1 MIGLLLI
8 KNAKVITMAGEYLP
22 QGDVLIDGARIAAVG
37 NDLSAPDARV
47 IDAAGL
53 YALPGLVDSHCH
65 IGMWDDS
72 MGFEGSDG
80 NEITNPVTPQMRALD
95 SLYPRDRCF
104 SEALAGGVTTVAT
117 GPGSANPIGGQFV
130 AMKTAGS
137 YLEDM
142 IIREPLALK
151 IAFGE
156 NPKRCY
162 GEGGKLPMTRM
173 GTAAV
178 IREAFVKAQNY
189 MRKMDAA
196 DPDKRPDRDLGLEVL
211 VKALRREIKV
221 KAHAH
226 RSDDILTAI
235 RIGREFN
242 LDLTLEHCTEG
253 YIILDR
259 LAREQLP
266 VTLGPLLSD
275 RSKIELGRMTFE
287 APAMF
292 ERAGVKFALMTD
304 SPVIPEQ
311 YLAVEAAICVRNGLS
326 EEGALKAITIN
337 AAEAIG
343 LADRVGSLE
352 VGKDADVCLYDA
364 HPLDARAHVT
374 HSIVNG
380 EVAFER

>member
-1 MIGLLLI
+1 MLLI

>member
-1 MIGLLLI
+1 MLLI

-37 NDLSAPDARV
+37 NDLSAPDARI

-130 AMKTAGS
+130 AMKTAGC

-292 ERAGVKFALMTD
+292 ERAGVNFALMTD

>member
-1 MIGLLLI
+1 MLLI

-37 NDLSAPDARV
+37 NDLSAPDARI

-95 SLYPRDRCF
+95 SLYPSDRCF

>member
-37 NDLSAPDARV
+37 NDLSAPDARI

>member
-37 NDLSAPDARV
+37 NDLSVPDARI

>member
-1 MIGLLLI
+1 MLLI

-37 NDLSAPDARV
+37 NDLSAPDARI

-142 IIREPLALK
+142 VIREPLALK

>member
-1 MIGLLLI
+1 MLLI
-8 KNAKVITMAGEYLP
+8 KNAKVYTMAGQYLP
-22 QGDVLIDGARIAAVG
+22 QGDVLIDAGRIVAVDGA
-37 NDLSAPDARV
+37 LSAPDARV
-47 IDAAGL
+47 IDAKGM
-53 YALPGLVDSHCH
+53 YALPGLVDAHCH

-80 NEITNPVTPQMRALD
+80 NEITDPVTPQMRALD
-95 SLYPRDRCF
+95 SLYARDRCF

-117 GPGSANPIGGQFV
+117 GPGSANAIGGQFV

-151 IAFGE
+151 MAYGE

-162 GEGGKLPMTRM
+162 GSKGKLPMTRM
-173 GTAAV
+173 GTASV

-189 MRKMDAA
+189 MRKMDNP

-211 VKALRREIKV
+211 VKALKREILV
-221 KAHAH
+221 KCHAH

-235 RIGREFN
+235 RLGREFN
-242 LDLTLEHCTEG
+242 LNMTLEHCTEG
-253 YIILDR
+253 YLILDR
-259 LAREQLP
+259 LAKEQIP
-266 VTLGPLLSD
+266 VTLGPLFTD
-275 RSKIELGRMTFE
+275 RSKIELGNLTFE
-287 APAMF
+287 APAKF
-292 ERAGVKFALMTD
+292 EQAGVKFALMTD

-352 VGKDADVCLYDA
+352 AGKDADICLYDG
-364 HPLDARAHVT
+364 HPLDARSHVT

>member
-1 MIGLLLI
+1 MLLI
-8 KNAKVITMAGEYLP
+8 KNAKVITMAGQYLP

-80 NEITNPVTPQMRALD
+80 NEITSPVTPQMRALD

-196 DPDKRPDRDLGLEVL
+196 DPDKCPDRDLGLEVL

-343 LADRVGSLE
+343 LAGRVGSLE
-352 VGKDADVCLYDA
+352 AGKDADICLYDA

>member
-1 MIGLLLI
+1 MMRLLLI
-8 KNAKVITMAGEYLP
+8 KNAKVITMAGQYLP

-80 NEITNPVTPQMRALD
+80 NEITSPVTPQMRALD

-343 LADRVGSLE
+343 LAGRVGSLE
-352 VGKDADVCLYDA
+352 AGKDADICLYDA

>member
-1 MIGLLLI
+1 MLLI

-37 NDLSAPDARV
+37 NDLSAPDARI

>member
-1 MIGLLLI
+1 MMRLLLI
-8 KNAKVITMAGEYLP
+8 KNAKVITMAGQYLP

-343 LADRVGSLE
+343 LAGRVGSLE
-352 VGKDADVCLYDA
+352 AGKDADICLYDA